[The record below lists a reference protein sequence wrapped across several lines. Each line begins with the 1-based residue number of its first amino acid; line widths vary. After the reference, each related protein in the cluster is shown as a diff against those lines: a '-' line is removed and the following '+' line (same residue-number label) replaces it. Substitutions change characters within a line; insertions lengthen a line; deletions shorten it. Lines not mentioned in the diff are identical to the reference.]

1 MSRPGLAGQMLRL
14 ARHSAIYGLGG
25 LIARLLAVGL
35 LPLYTRDLSPSDYGA
50 IETLI
55 ALVAVLTVLLRFG
68 TAEAFLRFYYVPET
82 TEEKLTVVRTA
93 FWFTMTT
100 ATLGLVLGQ
109 IFAPEISHVLFGSTD
124 RTDLVRAAFVGLWAQ
139 MNFMQ
144 LTSLFRVEERSVSFA
159 IASVSNVIITITAT
173 LLLVVVFHQGPLG
186 VIVGNFTGTLVVY
199 VALVLYRRE
208 QLGLEFNS
216 TLFWKMEHFGMP
228 LVPAA
233 LALWAVNFIDRFFL
247 VRIAGQTETGLYSIG
262 VRIASVGVFMLMAFR
277 TAWPAFAYSIED
289 DREARRTYP
298 YVLTYLILASSWL
311 SLALGVLAP
320 WIVRVLATPAFYD
333 GAQVVPLLAF
343 GTTAF
348 AGYVVVV
355 IGVGRVRKTQFNWIV
370 TGIGAAVNIGLCATL
385 IPDYGQMGAAIA
397 TAASYAVMFAGMAWN
412 AQRRFPVPYQW
423 RRVLTAMGA
432 AIALTIVA
440 KLEHVSLP
448 FALLLVIVYPLTLGL
463 LGFYL
468 PRERKMLRRLLPV

>member
-1 MSRPGLAGQMLRL
+1 MSRPGLAGHMLRL

-25 LIARLLAVGL
+25 LVARILAVAL
-35 LPLYTRDLSPSDYGA
+35 LPLYTRFLTPSDYGA

-68 TAEAFLRFYYVPET
+68 TAEAFLRFYYVPDT
-82 TEEKLTVVRTA
+82 DEERLRVVRTA
-93 FWFTMTT
+93 FWFTMST

-109 IFAPEISHVLFGSTD
+109 IFAPQISHVLFGSTD

-159 IASVSNVIITITAT
+159 IASVSNVIITITTT
-173 LLLVVVFHQGPLG
+173 LLLVVVFREGPLG

-199 VALVLYRRE
+199 LALVVYRRE
-208 QLGLEFNS
+208 QLGLDFDRS
-216 TLFWKMEHFGMP
+216 LFWRMEHFGMP

-233 LALWAVNFIDRFFL
+233 LFLWAVNFIDRFFL

-262 VRIASVGVFMLMAFR
+262 VRIASVAVFMLMAFR

-298 YVLTYLILASSWL
+298 FVLTYLILASSWL

-370 TGIGAAVNIGLCATL
+370 TGAGAAVNIALCALL

-397 TAASYAVMFAGMAWN
+397 TAASYGVMFAGMTWN

-448 FALLLVIVYPLTLGL
+448 FALLLVAVYPLTLGL

>member
-1 MSRPGLAGQMLRL
+1 MSKPGIAGHMLRL
-14 ARHSAIYGLGG
+14 ARHSAIYGVGG
-25 LIARLLAVGL
+25 LVARILAVGL
-35 LPLYTRDLSPSDYGA
+35 LPLYTRYLSASDYGA
-50 IETLI
+50 IETMI

-68 TAEAFLRFYYVPET
+68 TSEAFLRFYYVPDT
-82 TEEKLTVVRTA
+82 SEERLRVVRTA

-100 ATLGLVLGQ
+100 ATIGLVLGE
-109 IFAPEISHVLFGSTD
+109 IFAPQISHLFFGSGG
-124 RTDLVRAAFVGLWAQ
+124 RTDIVRAAFVGLWAQ

-144 LTSLFRVEERSVSFA
+144 LTSLFRVEERAVAFS
-159 IASVSNVIITITAT
+159 IASVSNVLITIAST
-173 LLLVVVFHQGPLG
+173 LILVVVVKEGPLG
-186 VIVGNFTGTLVVY
+186 VVVGNFTGTLVVY
-199 VALVLYRRE
+199 LALVLYRRE
-208 QLGLEFNS
+208 QLGLEFDRS
-216 TLFWKMEHFGMP
+216 LFWKMEHFGMP

-262 VRIASVGVFMLMAFR
+262 VRIASVAVFMLMAFR

-320 WIVRVLATPAFYD
+320 WIVRVLATPQFYD

-343 GTTAF
+343 GATAF

-370 TGIGAAVNIGLCATL
+370 TGIGAAVNIGLCAAL
-385 IPDYGQMGAAIA
+385 IPGYGQMGAAIA
-397 TAASYAVMFAGMAWN
+397 TAAAYAVMFGGMTLN

-423 RRVLTAMGA
+423 RRVGTAMGA
-432 AIALTIVA
+432 AV
-440 KLEHVSLP
+440 
-448 FALLLVIVYPLTLGL
+448 ALLLVVVYPLALGL

-468 PRERKMLRRLLPV
+468 PRERKILRRLLPV

>member
-1 MSRPGLAGQMLRL
+1 MSKPGIGGQMLRL

-25 LIARLLAVGL
+25 LVARMLAIGL
-35 LPLYTRDLSPSDYGA
+35 LPLYTRYLSPSDYGA

-55 ALVAVLTVLLRFG
+55 ALVAVLTVLMRFG
-68 TAEAFLRFYYVPET
+68 TAEAFFRFYFIPEDP
-82 TEEKLTVVRTA
+82 EGRLKVVRTA
-93 FWFTMTT
+93 FWFTMTS
-100 ATLGLVLGQ
+100 ATVGLVLGE
-109 IFAPEISHVLFGSTD
+109 IFAPQISQLFFGSAD
-124 RTDLVRAAFVGLWAQ
+124 RTDLVRAAFVGFWAQ

-144 LTSLFRVEERSVSFA
+144 LTALFRVEERSVSFA
-159 IASVSNVIITITAT
+159 IASISNVLITIGAT
-173 LLLVVVFHQGPLG
+173 LTLVVGFHKGPLG
-186 VIVGNFTGTLVVY
+186 VIIGNFTGTLVVY
-199 VALVLYRRE
+199 LALVAYRRE
-208 QLGLEFNS
+208 QLGLEFD
-216 TLFWKMEHFGMP
+216 TKLFRRMEHFGMP

-247 VRIAGQTETGLYSIG
+247 VRIAGQTETGLYSMG
-262 VRIASVGVFMLMAFR
+262 VRIASIAVFMLIAFR
-277 TAWPAFAYSIED
+277 TAWPAFAYSIAD

-311 SLALGVLAP
+311 ALALGVLAP
-320 WIVRVLATPAFYD
+320 WIVRVLATPQFYD

-343 GTTAF
+343 GATAF
-348 AGYVVVV
+348 AGYTVVV
-355 IGVGRVRKTQFNWIV
+355 IGVGRVRQTQFNWIV
-370 TGIGAAVNIGLCATL
+370 TGIGAAVNIGLCAAL

-397 TAASYAVMFAGMAWN
+397 TVASYAFMFAGMTWN

-432 AIALTIVA
+432 AVALTIVA

-448 FALLLVIVYPLTLGL
+448 FALLLVAVYPLALGL

-468 PRERKMLRRLLPV
+468 PRERKILRRLLPV

>member
-1 MSRPGLAGQMLRL
+1 MSKQGLGGQMLRL

-25 LIARLLAVGL
+25 FVARILAVGL
-35 LPLYTRDLSPSDYGA
+35 LPLYTRYLTPSDYGA

-55 ALVAVLTVLLRFG
+55 ALVAVLTVLMRFG
-68 TAEAFLRFYYVPET
+68 TAEAFFRFYFIPEDA
-82 TEEKLTVVRTA
+82 EGRLKVVRTA
-93 FWFTMTT
+93 FWFTMTS
-100 ATLGLVLGQ
+100 ATIGLVLGE
-109 IFAPEISHVLFGSTD
+109 IFAPQISQVLFGSGE
-124 RTDLVRAAFVGLWAQ
+124 RTDLVRAVFVGFWAQ

-159 IASVSNVIITITAT
+159 IASISNVLITITAT
-173 LLLVVVFHQGPLG
+173 VVLVVGLHQGPLG

-199 VALVLYRRE
+199 LALVAYRRE
-208 QLGLEFNS
+208 QLGLEFDRS
-216 TLFWKMEHFGMP
+216 LFWKMEHFGMP

-247 VRIAGQTETGLYSIG
+247 VRIAGQNETGLYSIG
-262 VRIASVGVFMLMAFR
+262 VRIASVAVFMLMAFR

-298 YVLTYLILASSWL
+298 YVLTYLVLASSWL
-311 SLALGVLAP
+311 ALALGVLAP
-320 WIVRVLATPAFYD
+320 WIVRVLATPAFFD

-343 GTTAF
+343 GTVAF
-348 AGYVVVV
+348 AGYTVVV

-370 TGIGAAVNIGLCATL
+370 TGVGAAVNIGLCAAL

-397 TAASYAVMFAGMAWN
+397 TAASYGVMFVGMAWN
-412 AQRRFPVPYQW
+412 AQLRFPVPYQW

-432 AIALTIVA
+432 AIALTSVA

-448 FALLLVIVYPLTLGL
+448 FALLLVAVYPLALGL

-468 PRERKMLRRLLPV
+468 PRERKLLRRLLPV

>member
-1 MSRPGLAGQMLRL
+1 MPMIARQMVRL

-25 LIARLLAVGL
+25 LVARILAVGL
-35 LPLYTRDLSPSDYGA
+35 LPLYTRYLSASDYGA

-68 TAEAFLRFYYVPET
+68 TAEAFLRFYYVPDT
-82 TEEKLTVVRTA
+82 PQQRLRVVRTA

-100 ATLGLVLGQ
+100 ATLGLVLGE
-109 IFAPEISHVLFGSTD
+109 IFAPQISHVLFGSGD

-173 LLLVVVFHQGPLG
+173 LLLVVVYHQGPLG
-186 VIVGNFTGTLVVY
+186 VIVGNFTGTLLVY
-199 VALVLYRRE
+199 LALVVYRRE
-208 QLGLEFNS
+208 QLGLEFDS
-216 TLFWKMEHFGMP
+216 KLFWKMEHFGMP

-262 VRIASVGVFMLMAFR
+262 VRIASVAVFMLMAFR

-289 DREARRTYP
+289 DREARRVYP

-370 TGIGAAVNIGLCATL
+370 TGVGAAVNIALCAAL

-397 TAASYAVMFAGMAWN
+397 TAASYAVMFAGMVWN

-432 AIALTIVA
+432 AIVLTIVA
-440 KLEHVSLP
+440 KLEHVGLP
-448 FALLLVIVYPLTLGL
+448 IALLLVLVYPLTLGL

-468 PRERKMLRRLLPV
+468 PRERKILRRLLPV